1 MAPAWLYAR
10 RVSAIIHPMD
20 YKVDLDMYNGPLDL
34 LLYLIRRDEID
45 VYDIP
50 IARITEQ
57 YLHYVELLKVI
68 DPNVAGDFL
77 VLAATLMLIK
87 SQMLLPTV
95 PPDQED
101 DEVVDPRAELVRQLL
116 EYKRFKDA
124 ARDLGLGAELRALR
138 FGRQPGDVDPSQSAE
153 TELEDMQVWDLLAA
167 FNKLMMQVGH
177 GPVSHDVVYDDTPIA
192 LHAADVQDR
201 LKREGSLT
209 FVDVFAGRTR
219 AEMIGLF
226 LALLELIRQRR
237 VRVEQEGLF
246 GKIYIH
252 LLDATPLTAS
262 VEETGAQIIDAGD
275 AASGGLNE
283 PGDS

>member
-1 MAPAWLYAR
+1 
-10 RVSAIIHPMD
+10 MD

-50 IARITEQ
+50 IVRITEQ
-57 YLHYVELLKVI
+57 YLQYVELLKVI

-87 SQMLLPTV
+87 SQMLLPSV

-138 FGRQPGDVDPSQSAE
+138 FERQPGDVDPNQSAE

-177 GPVSHDVVYDDTPIA
+177 GPVSHDVVYDDTPVA
-192 LHAADVQDR
+192 LHAADIQDR

-209 FVDVFAGRTR
+209 FVDVFTGRNR

-237 VRVEQEGLF
+237 IRVEQQGLF
-246 GKIYIH
+246 GTIYIH
-252 LLDATPLTAS
+252 LMDAKPLTTLI
-262 VEETGAQIIDAGD
+262 EETGPQIIDEGD
-275 AASGGLNE
+275 VASGGPNE
-283 PGDS
+283 PGES

>member
-1 MAPAWLYAR
+1 
-10 RVSAIIHPMD
+10 MD

-50 IARITEQ
+50 IVRITEQ
-57 YLHYVELLKVI
+57 YCQYVELLRVI

-77 VLAATLMLIK
+77 VMAATLMLIK

-101 DEVVDPRAELVRQLL
+101 DEVIDPRAELVRQLL

-138 FGRQPGDVDPSQSAE
+138 FGHLPSDLDPSERNE

-177 GPVSHDVVYDDTPIA
+177 APVSHDVVYDDTPVA
-192 LHAADVQDR
+192 LHAADIQDR

-219 AEMIGLF
+219 GEMIGLF

-237 VRVEQEGLF
+237 VRVEQQGLF
-246 GKIYIH
+246 GTIYIH
-252 LLDATPLTAS
+252 LLDATPLAAP
-262 VEETGAQIIDAGD
+262 VEETGPQIGD
-275 AASGGLNE
+275 GEDGASRSTNE
-283 PGDS
+283 PSES